1 MSFRSVSLIRTRPL
15 EKRLRNSISLGMTAD
30 RNAPVASSKASAD
43 VAAFLEAAKLAP
55 TRAAPRAK
63 LIFALDATM
72 SRQATWDMAQELQGK
87 MFDAAAKIGGLDV
100 QLVYFRGRDECR
112 ASRFVSGGQ
121 GLAEL
126 MSRIHV
132 HGGLTQIRK
141 VLRHVGAE
149 ARRERVGALVYVG
162 DAMEEAIDPVIA
174 VAGEIALIGVKAFM
188 FQEGDDVATR
198 RAYKEIARVTGG
210 AYGAFDAGA
219 AARLEAL
226 LKAAASYAAGG
237 AAALRA
243 LADSAPEARAL
254 LQQMRD

>member
-1 MSFRSVSLIRTRPL
+1 
-15 EKRLRNSISLGMTAD
+15 MTAD
-30 RNAPVASSKASAD
+30 HKAPVASSPASAE
-43 VAAFLEAAKLAP
+43 VTAFLEAAKSAP
-55 TRAAPRAK
+55 VKAATRGK

-72 SRQATWDMAQELQGK
+72 SRQATWDMAQALQGR
-87 MFDAAAKIGGLDV
+87 MFDVAAKVGGLDV
-100 QLVYFRGRDECR
+100 QLVYFRGQDECR

-126 MSRIHV
+126 MSRIAV

-141 VLRHVGAE
+141 VLRHVASE
-149 ARRERVGALVYVG
+149 ARRERVGALVFVG
-162 DAMEEAIDPVIA
+162 DAMEEAVDPLVA
-174 VAGEIALIGVKAFM
+174 VAGELALLGVKAFM
-188 FQEGDDVATR
+188 FQEGDDVGAR

-210 AYGAFDAGA
+210 AYGAFDAGS

-237 AAALRA
+237 FEALRT
-243 LADSAPEARAL
+243 LADRTPEARAL